1 MTDLT
6 GQLRSAMRQAGAATS
21 AELQAA
27 CNASQASVSRALA
40 PLLSAAE
47 VIKVGRG
54 RNQAYVMPLQVPGV
68 GVSVPIT
75 KVDESG
81 EVSAFATLVPS
92 TSGRCWVAEESGPA
106 ELHGGL
112 AWFLADMRPQGF
124 IGRTFAQA
132 HPELALAANPD
143 HWNDDDVLKALC
155 VAGEDLP
162 GNLVVGAAS
171 LDRLHALA
179 PAIAQASDYPALADA
194 ALKGA
199 VPGSSAG
206 GEQPKFCAVNE
217 GRAVIV
223 KFSAARSAPAD
234 QRWRDLLVCE
244 HLALQTLA
252 GHGVA
257 AAASRIVMD
266 AGRCFLEV
274 ERFDRTKQGRV
285 GMVSLMAYDAQ
296 YVGRMDNWAAAAT
309 RLAERG
315 LMRDDDADTLRFLEA
330 FGRLI
335 GNTDRHYGNISLLIE
350 RGKWRLAP
358 AYDMLPM
365 IYAPVAGELVE
376 RDFDPGALAPAADTL
391 AAWKEARLL
400 ARDYWQAVAG
410 DKRISAGFRR
420 LAQGHAAALDQVRQG
435 LPRAVVR

>member
-1 MTDLT
+1 
-6 GQLRSAMRQAGAATS
+6 MRQAGAATS

-40 PLLSAAE
+40 PLLAAAE

-54 RNQAYVMPLQVPGV
+54 RNQSYVMPRHLPGV

-75 KVDESG
+75 KVDGAG
-81 EVSAFATLVPS
+81 EISAFATLVPS
-92 TSGRCWVAEESGPA
+92 TNGRCWVAEDNGPA
-106 ELHGGL
+106 ELHRGL
-112 AWFLADMRPQGF
+112 AWFLAYMQPQGF

-132 HPELALAANPD
+132 HPELDLAANPD

-155 VAGEDLP
+155 VAGENLP

-171 LDRLHALA
+171 LARLHALA
-179 PAIAQASDYPALADA
+179 PTSVHESDYPALADA

-223 KFSAARSAPAD
+223 KFSAAGNGPAD

-244 HLALQTLA
+244 HLALRTLA
-252 GHGVA
+252 DHGVPA
-257 AAASRIVMD
+257 VSSRIVMD

-274 ERFDRTKQGRV
+274 ERFDRTMQGRV

-296 YVGRMDNWAAAAT
+296 YVGRMDNWASAAT
-309 RLAERG
+309 RLAERA
-315 LMRDDDADTLRFLEA
+315 LMRNDDADTLRFLEA

-335 GNTDRHYGNISLLIE
+335 GNTDRHYGNISLLIDK
-350 RGKWRLAP
+350 GNWRLAP

-376 RDFDPGALAPAADTL
+376 RAFDPAALASAVDTL
-391 AAWKEARLL
+391 AAWKDARSL
-400 ARDYWQAVAG
+400 ARGYWQAVAG
-410 DKRISAGFRR
+410 DKRISSGFRR
-420 LAQGHAAALDQVRQG
+420 LAQRHATALEQAR
-435 LPRAVVR
+435 